1 MLRRE
6 METADEARL
15 AQIQMELDDCCRPCI
30 VETLRQDFNKNK
42 LCLHPEDLP
51 LDGGAVVYERV
62 QVQGCT
68 VQVKPYRMGED
79 KTGYRTVTLEEY
91 LLVWRSTSD
100 ACEDHW
106 KEKVG
111 KAKSL
116 KEQCKDVANRI
127 VTRARQGG
135 AARLFPCLGNDLD
148 CWNFRNGTLRWTGD
162 QLIFFDEW
170 DKPSLYYFD
179 FDYDY
184 GETVLPHF
192 DTIFE
197 KQGISGEYRRH
208 VMGQFG
214 RLLSQQGNE
223 WRCFM
228 FLFGKTTTGKTTLLD
243 LFTEIITD
251 RWLLDGYM
259 DPRWLGPY
267 IRLKRLLYF
276 RDAAMTSRTM
286 PTEQLLK
293 LAGNEEFV
301 CESKHQNTSTTSR

>member
-6 METADEARL
+6 METADEMRVEEIL
-15 AQIQMELDDCCRPCI
+15 EELNGCCCDCI
-30 VETLRQDFNKNK
+30 VETMRNDFNKNL

-51 LDGGAVVYERV
+51 LDGNAVVHERV
-62 QVQGCT
+62 QVDGCT
-68 VQVKPYRMGED
+68 VQIKPYKMGDE
-79 KTGYRTVTLEEY
+79 KMGYRTVTLPEY
-91 LLVWRSTSD
+91 LMTWRATSD
-100 ACEDHW
+100 ACEGHW
-106 KEKVG
+106 KAKLG

-116 KEQCKDVANRI
+116 KEQCKDVSNRI

-179 FDYDY
+179 FDYEY

-192 DTIFE
+192 DAIFE
-197 KQGISGEYRRH
+197 KQGITGEYRRH

-243 LFTEIITD
+243 LFAEIISD

-259 DPRWLGPY
+259 DPRWLGPF

-293 LAGNEEFV
+293 LAGNGKLQ
-301 CESKHQNTSTTSR
+301 STSTLTLYPVSN